1 MQCLF
6 SMTATLYT
14 PETEQKAPVATAAED
29 LPTETLSTKL
39 EGADLLAKVK
49 EIGDGNKSGLV
60 RACGYTLTT
69 KSGKE
74 RLCFREFYAA
84 LLRAKG
90 VDVDAKP
97 GQKGRRL
104 AYATKVQ
111 FNGNLLVGKAY
122 TALLDLK
129 PGDKFTVAI
138 HPKTKSISLTPAP

>member
-1 MQCLF
+1 
-6 SMTATLYT
+6 MTAALYAT
-14 PETEQKAPVATAAED
+14 ETEQEAPVATAAEG

-39 EGADLLAKVK
+39 EGAELLAKVK
-49 EIGDGNKSGLV
+49 ELGDGNKSELV

-97 GQKGRRL
+97 GQKGRKL

-111 FNGNLLVGKAY
+111 FNGNVLVGKAY

-138 HPKTKSISLTPAP
+138 HTRTRSISLTPAS